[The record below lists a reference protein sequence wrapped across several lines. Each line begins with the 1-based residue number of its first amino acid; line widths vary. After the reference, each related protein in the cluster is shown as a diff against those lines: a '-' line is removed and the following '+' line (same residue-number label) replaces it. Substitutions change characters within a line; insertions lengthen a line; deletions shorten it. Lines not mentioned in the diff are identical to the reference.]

1 MQPSLVPVRTGPNL
15 SAPGMCGSD
24 APAPEFLPRCPGT
37 WVLNLTLPPS
47 SCVTF
52 GKLLK
57 FSELLSSSAKG
68 QERAVDEMSKSF
80 PAPWSSTFNE
90 LSLSWARRIRHE
102 SQSSI
107 KFLSH
112 SQDSCFILMGVLSP
126 PRVSAI
132 LPAYTCKLFS

>member
-1 MQPSLVPVRTGPNL
+1 M
-15 SAPGMCGSD
+15 
-24 APAPEFLPRCPGT
+24 
-37 WVLNLTLPPS
+37 
-47 SCVTF
+47 
-52 GKLLK
+52 
-57 FSELLSSSAKG
+57 
-68 QERAVDEMSKSF
+68 DEIMSKSF
-80 PAPWSSTFNE
+80 PAPSSSTFNE
-90 LSLSWARRIRHE
+90 LSLSWVRRIWRE